1 MTTIAIRQKLMTYL
15 ADADD
20 NKVKALNTLLE
31 KEIPEDGTFALTD
44 QQLQIL
50 EKECERHISGKS
62 KSYSR
67 EEANQ
72 IIKGQ
77 RARQY

>member
-1 MTTIAIRQKLMTYL
+1 MTTLAIRKKLMTYL

-20 NKVKALNTLLE
+20 SKVKALYTLLE
-31 KEIPEDGTFALTD
+31 KEIQREDSFALTD
-44 QQLQIL
+44 EQFQIL
-50 EKECERHISGKS
+50 EKERAMHINGES

-67 EEANQ
+67 EDATQ

-77 RARQY
+77 RDF

>member
-1 MTTIAIRQKLMTYL
+1 MTTVAIRKKLMTYL

-20 NKVKALNTLLE
+20 SKVKALYTLLE
-31 KEIPEDGTFALTD
+31 KEIQEEDSFVLTN

-50 EKECERHISGKS
+50 EKEREMHINGRT
-62 KSYSR
+62 KSYGR

-77 RARQY
+77 RGF

>member
-1 MTTIAIRQKLMTYL
+1 MTTLAIRKKLMTYL

-20 NKVKALNTLLE
+20 NKVKALYTLLE
-31 KEIPEDGTFALTD
+31 KELQQDELSVLTD
-44 QQLQIL
+44 EHLQIL
-50 EKECERHISGKS
+50 EREREMHINGQS

-67 EEANQ
+67 EEAWQ

-77 RARQY
+77 REF

>member
-15 ADADD
+15 ADAEDS
-20 NKVKALNTLLE
+20 KVKALYTLLE
-31 KEIPEDGTFALTD
+31 KEIQVEEAFVLTD
-44 QQLQIL
+44 EQLQIL
-50 EKECERHISGKS
+50 DKERELHLSGTS

-67 EEANQ
+67 EEASH

-77 RARQY
+77 RAF